1 MSGYQSYW
9 DRFRNDKV
17 STKSGTS
24 VKTKSSFWF
33 EQEDFDDSE
42 WRGKSVSR
50 TNAYVRDFDYF
61 KPESNKDVLNSV
73 ACKVVRLLN
82 SVRNSQG
89 SESVLKVVWQAKED
103 AEGVSS
109 YEKDV
114 IRLSPD
120 LAIQSEKSPE
130 LIDSLGGQC
139 LISATQKRTINH
151 TDLKYA
157 ISDYA
162 KMKSGAIQGEAR
174 QRTECK
180 TIAWQ
185 AIESS
190 IATKDLLTEWP
201 GAAPYIH
208 RHKVANCAS
217 KDEVQNYVNSNK
229 TVEGMVAAFSWT
241 LNNPSNPIDIPA
253 EIQPALDEA
262 LEFVLSKGGGSGMWE
277 ARYAGAANEV
287 ISIAQKTL
295 EFKKGSGGGGGSDP
309 NSGGGKGDE
318 IPNSSDATTTI
329 MTPKSDVV
337 QADLPEAIKTTD
349 NLDIFDVPKIP
360 PGAGKCLR
368 GKRYDLQKITD
379 SKSAFASTLG
389 SKENYEVYKNRSRKI
404 TESVLNALRFR
415 ANEISSPIFAQAS
428 GDIDEGSLFK
438 LAERRGSD
446 FRIYQ
451 KNEHI
456 AFPHVLFGMLID
468 QSGSMSRSTNG
479 STRIEDAKTVCVGIH
494 EALKKIKK
502 VDQYIAGHDANGSGY
517 GKFDLYEYITSPQS
531 QSRHLSRAENA
542 NNNADGYAIQWAV
555 ERMVELYP
563 DVRNRSLCVIS
574 DGKPHASG
582 VDGNYGE
589 GPAFDHIKNVCDWAW
604 RKHKVRVVGIGVANA
619 FSEGTGE
626 RMYGKGNC
634 VVLSDVISSALV
646 ISRFLQKVTSKTR

>member
-24 VKTKSSFWF
+24 VKKTSSFWF

-89 SESVLKVVWQAKED
+89 SESVLKVVWQAKEG
-103 AEGVSS
+103 AEGVAS

-139 LISATQKRTINH
+139 LISATQKRTINPY
-151 TDLKYA
+151 DLKCA
-157 ISDYA
+157 ISEQERI
-162 KMKSGAIQGEAR
+162 KIGSLQGEAK
-174 QRTECK
+174 QRSECK

-208 RHKVANCAS
+208 RHKVTNCAS
-217 KDEVQNYVNSNK
+217 KDDVQNYVDSNK

-241 LNNPSNPIDIPA
+241 LNNPSNPINIPP

-277 ARYAGAANEV
+277 SRYAGAANEV
-287 ISIAQKTL
+287 VLIAQKTL
-295 EFKKGSGGGGGSDP
+295 EYNKGSGGRGGSD
-309 NSGGGKGDE
+309 GKDGK
-318 IPNSSDATTTI
+318 IPNSSDATTTTT
-329 MTPKSDVV
+329 TPKSDVA

-368 GKRYDLQKITD
+368 HKRYDLQTIREY
-379 SKSAFASTLG
+379 KSAFSSDVD
-389 SKENYEVYKNRSRKI
+389 SKEFYEVYKNRSRKI

-468 QSGSMSRSTNG
+468 QSGSMSRSTND

-502 VDQYIAGHDANGSGY
+502 VDQYIAGHDANGGGS
-517 GKFDLYEYITSPQS
+517 GKFSLYEYITSPQS
-531 QSRHLSRAENA
+531 QSHHLSRADHA
-542 NNNADGYAIQWAV
+542 SNNADGYAIQWAV
-555 ERMVELYP
+555 ERMVELYR

-574 DGKPHASG
+574 DGLPYANG
-582 VDGNYGE
+582 IDGIYSE

-604 RKHKVRVVGIGVANA
+604 RKHKVRVIGIGVANA
-619 FSEGTGE
+619 FGDAIGE
-626 RMYGKGNC
+626 RMYGKGNF
-634 VVLSDVISSALV
+634 VVISDVISSALV